1 MVQTQEKIRVS
12 LTALAGT
19 VLVTAYA
26 VAAAAIIVV
35 LNPLA
40 AAPGRTLD
48 EIIAETEAARQPLGQ
63 EFTIGLLSVGV
74 VLALLVLAIA
84 VFGSAFSVRATV
96 LTYLAL
102 LAAGAPAYWIAS
114 FTPGMSLADTY
125 DTSGGDHTP
134 WGAVLFG
141 ISAVAALALF
151 VVGVTAIA
159 RASERSGSAGLDG
172 TPYAPTP

>member
-1 MVQTQEKIRVS
+1 MARAQKMRVS

-40 AAPGRTLD
+40 AAPGKTLD

-74 VLALLVLAIA
+74 VLALLALAIA

-125 DTSGGDHTP
+125 AISGGDHTP

-159 RASERSGSAGLDG
+159 RASERSGSTAGFDG
-172 TPYAPTP
+172 GPRPRTP